1 MQTYKRIER
10 QAQVLGMNIQDLG
23 LVFGL
28 LICGGLL
35 SGVLGLVISVPVWV
49 YLLLLLTSAVLF
61 FGLKYLAKHKPPG
74 FLMGY
79 LSFHLQQP
87 RRLTL
92 GVLPTPH
99 EKTQKRSAQ
108 RS

>member
-1 MQTYKRIER
+1 MRTYKSIER
-10 QAQVLGMNIQDLG
+10 QAQVLGMNLQDLG

-28 LICGGLL
+28 LIVGGLFT
-35 SGVLGLVISVPVWV
+35 GVLGLMISVPAWV
-49 YLLLLLTSAVLF
+49 YFLLLLTTAVLF

-79 LSFHLQQP
+79 ASFHLQQP

-92 GVLPTPH
+92 GAIPSPNEKSKISPPH
-99 EKTQKRSAQ
+99 GS
-108 RS
+108 

>member
-1 MQTYKRIER
+1 MQTYKSIER
-10 QAQVLGMNIQDLG
+10 PAQVLGLAIQDLG

-28 LICGGLL
+28 LIVGGLL
-35 SGVLGLVISVPVWV
+35 TGVLGLVISIPAWV
-49 YLLLLLTSAVLF
+49 YLVLLLTSLGLF

-79 LSFHLQQP
+79 VSFNLQQP

-92 GVLPTPH
+92 GAIPTPH
-99 EKTQKRSAQ
+99 EKSKKRSAD